1 MKTSPRNIVVVSC
14 CAVAVS
20 LVAQAQDWPQYL
32 GENRAAKASFTA
44 PKTWPKELQQKWKVT
59 VGDGVATPSLVGD
72 RLYVFSRQ
80 DGGEILRCLEAAT
93 GKEIW
98 KADKFDVLPAERPAQ
113 DFAGPRCSPTVMEGK
128 VVTLGLRGTLSCH
141 DAKDGKL
148 IWRKEDFKGVFPRFF
163 TSASPVVADGLCIA
177 ALGGGDRGGVIAYDL
192 KTGEEKW
199 RWEGEGASYASPV
212 LLTADGT
219 KMVIAEMDKKILG
232 LAVKNGKV
240 LWETTFAVQ
249 GGRGYNAA
257 TPMVAGNVL
266 YYGGSGRPLTAVKI
280 AKEGDAF
287 VAKQLWQ
294 NEETTLQFNTPVA
307 KDGMLFGLAA
317 NNNLFAVTK
326 DGKTA
331 WMSPASPQ
339 AAAANPPVQT
349 TGGEPTGTN
358 APALAQGGPGREGRG
373 PGGPGGPGGRG
384 GRGGGGRGGYA
395 QIVDA
400 GSVLLALTPASELV
414 AFQPSE
420 KAYTEVA
427 RIKVAS
433 SPTYAYPV
441 VSGKRIFV
449 KDKDD
454 VTLFTVE

>member
-1 MKTSPRNIVVVSC
+1 MKSSPRIIVFVSC
-14 CAVAVS
+14 WAAT
-20 LVAQAQDWPQYL
+20 LLAPAQDWPQYL
-32 GENRAAKASFTA
+32 GENRAAKASFSA
-44 PKTWPKELQQKWKVT
+44 PKTWPKELTQKWKVT
-59 VGDGVATPSLVGD
+59 VGDGVATPALVGD

-80 DGGEILRCLEAAT
+80 EGGEVLRCLDAAT

-113 DFAGPRCSPTVMEGK
+113 DFAGPRCSPTVADGK
-128 VVTLGLRGTLSCH
+128 VITLGLRGTLSCH

-148 IWRKEDFKGVFPRFF
+148 LWRKEDFKGVFPRFF

-192 KTGEEKW
+192 KTGDEKW

-212 LLTADGT
+212 LLTAAGT

-232 LAVKNGKV
+232 LAVPDGKV
-240 LWETTFAVQ
+240 LWETPFAVP
-249 GGRGYNAA
+249 GRGYNAA
-257 TPMVAGNVL
+257 TPMVNGDTL
-266 YYGGSGRPLTAVKI
+266 LYGGSGRPTTAVKI
-280 AKEGDAF
+280 TKEGGGF

-294 NEETTLQFNTPVA
+294 NAETTLQFNTPVM
-307 KDGMLFGLAA
+307 KDGAVFGLAA
-317 NNNLFAVTK
+317 NNELFCL
-326 DGKTA
+326 DKTGA
-331 WMSPASPQ
+331 KTWSTPASPQ
-339 AAAANPPVQT
+339 AAANNPPPQA
-349 TGGEPTGTN
+349 TGGEPTSTN
-358 APALAQGGPGREGRG
+358 APAVAGGSGGEGRG

-400 GSVLLALTPASELV
+400 GSVLLALTPASELI
-414 AFQPSE
+414 AFLPNE

-427 RIKVAS
+427 RLKVAS

-449 KDKDD
+449 KDKND